1 MIRLEDLFVVFNTG
15 TPLERIALRG
25 INFTAQDG
33 EIVTIIGNSGSGR
46 STLLKFLAGHIG
58 SSFGRLWVNKVDI
71 TNQTLSERSKIFS
84 SVFYDEDIGTAGNL
98 TVAEN
103 LAIAYLHH
111 RSKSIVDTAVSE
123 EIREMFIEQ
132 LRDLDFMGM
141 EELIDEK
148 VSNISKP
155 YRQVLALLIAAIK
168 DAKILL
174 IDEHSTGL
182 DAESTTALLETT
194 EKIIRSRGMTAI
206 MAISDPKFA
215 FDMSD
220 RTIVLNHGQIIWNLS
235 GEEKKNIKY
244 EDLFTSFGVV
254 SLAKDTKQPK
264 LL

>member
-25 INFTAQDG
+25 VNFTAQDG
-33 EIVTIIGNSGSGR
+33 EIVTVIGNSGSGR
-46 STLLKFLAGHIG
+46 STLLKFLAGHIN
-58 SSFGRLWVNKVDI
+58 SSFGRLWVNKIDI
-71 TNQTLSERSKIFS
+71 TNQSLSERSKIFS

-111 RSKSIVDTAVSE
+111 QSKSIIDSAVSSE
-123 EIREMFIEQ
+123 VREMFIEQ

-155 YRQVLALLIAAIK
+155 HRQVLALMIAVIK
-168 DAKILL
+168 EAQVLL

-182 DAESTTALLETT
+182 DAEATTALLETT
-194 EKIIRSRGMTAI
+194 EKIIKSKGMTTI
-206 MAISDPKFA
+206 MAVSDPKFA
-215 FDMSD
+215 LEMSD
-220 RTIVLNHGQIIWNLS
+220 RTIVLNHGQVVWNLS
-235 GEEKKNIKY
+235 GEEKNNIKF
-244 EDLFTSFGVV
+244 EDLFTSFSVA
-254 SLAKDTKQPK
+254 SSTKDTKQTK